1 MGDEQRISHLNS
13 LLNAAVS
20 QKNRSETVHKEAYKR
35 LMQSIE
41 QAITEEQSLAKL
53 SREKTLEEEHVE
65 RARED
70 FKKQLAK
77 QHRKVL
83 KKQMK
88 EKQTLKTLEKEKEL
102 QPHISLEFEGYPHHP
117 EEPVTEV
124 LRKKKAQ
131 QEEFKKGLL
140 SQIEE
145 KQQLQQRQSLH
156 ADMIDRFRVETA
168 KVSLEQEKLKSKEK
182 HQAQLKSLTDAW
194 KQDLEA
200 KELQQHVK
208 QLTKLLDKSSSSH
221 AYQDSFSEPAVDE
234 LKTGGENV
242 QEDDEEAK
250 DEPQKLEMTKELMDF
265 LKLRSAS
272 LSASKA
278 HSVVSRSTNRSHR
291 SSSIKS
297 SVSRQEAYQ
306 KLDQLEQQEEAIRKQ
321 KEELLKSIAASSSR
335 SSSRSTVT
343 VASMMSRQS
352 DNQTR
357 RTAEI
362 ARQMFKPTEVAKAPP
377 LPPKTE
383 VTDLLKSLFS

>member
-1 MGDEQRISHLNS
+1 MGDEQRISQLNS

-20 QKNRSETVHKEAYKR
+20 QKNRSETVYKEAYKR

-41 QAITEEQSLAKL
+41 QAISEEQNLAKL
-53 SREKTLEEEHVE
+53 SREKTLVAENVE
-65 RARED
+65 KAKED
-70 FKKQLAK
+70 FKKRLAK

-88 EKQTLKTLEKEKEL
+88 DKLTMKTLEKEKEL

-117 EEPVTEV
+117 EEPMTEV
-124 LRKKKAQ
+124 LRKKKVQ

-145 KQQLQQRQSLH
+145 KQQLQQRQSLQ

-168 KVSLEQEKLKSKEK
+168 KVSLEQEKLKSFEK

-208 QLTKLLDKSSSSH
+208 QLTKLLDKSPSGNAH
-221 AYQDSFSEPAVDE
+221 QDSFSEQAADE
-234 LKTGGENV
+234 QRPGEEDV
-242 QEDDEEAK
+242 QAHDEEVK
-250 DEPQKLEMTKELMDF
+250 DEPQKLEMTKELMDY

-278 HSVVSRSTNRSHR
+278 PSVASRSTNRSKR

-297 SVSRQEAYQ
+297 SVSKQEAYR

-321 KEELLKSIAASSSR
+321 KEELLRSIAASSSR

-352 DNQTR
+352 DNPTR

-362 ARQMFKPTEVAKAPP
+362 AKQMFKPIEVAKAPP
-377 LPPKTE
+377 PPPKAE